1 MALTDLADRL
11 AARGLDLP
19 AATESYRAQ
28 ANPGSYA
35 AHFAEVEV
43 DSLTGRV
50 RVIDYLAVHDVGRAI
65 NPMLVEGQIHG
76 GIQIGIGYAL
86 YEDVA
91 IDRTTGRM
99 SGDSFS
105 RYTLANASEMPPI
118 RVLLVE
124 EGEPTGPFGAK
135 AVGEIA
141 TIPVAAAVVN
151 AVNNALGTELTD
163 LPLSPERILAAI
175 A

>member
-1 MALTDLADRL
+1 MR
-11 AARGLDLP
+11 
-19 AATESYRAQ
+19 
-28 ANPGSYA
+28 
-35 AHFAEVEV
+35 
-43 DSLTGRV
+43 
-50 RVIDYLAVHDVGRAI
+50 
-65 NPMLVEGQIHG
+65 
-76 GIQIGIGYAL
+76 
-86 YEDVA
+86 
-91 IDRTTGRM
+91 
-99 SGDSFS
+99 GDSFS
-105 RYTLANASEMPPI
+105 RYTLANAPEMPSI

-163 LPLSPERILAAI
+163 LPLSPERVLAAI

>member
-1 MALTDLADRL
+1 MALSDLADRL
-11 AARGLDLP
+11 VARGLDLP

-50 RVIDYLAVHDVGRAI
+50 RVTDYLAVHDVGRAI

-91 IDRTTGRM
+91 IDRASGRM
-99 SGDSFS
+99 RGDSFS
-105 RYTLANASEMPPI
+105 RYTLANAPEMPSI

-163 LPLSPERILAAI
+163 LPLSPERVLAAI